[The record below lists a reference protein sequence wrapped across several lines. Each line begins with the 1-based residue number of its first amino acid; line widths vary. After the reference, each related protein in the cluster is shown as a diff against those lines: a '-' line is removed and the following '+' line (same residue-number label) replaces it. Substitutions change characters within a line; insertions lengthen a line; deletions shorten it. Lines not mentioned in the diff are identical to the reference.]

1 MERSEILSVELKD
14 LLIKIEQW
22 LLIEYNVKAKIPI
35 DKLSGTTLIYHLEF
49 QKNLMEVLTHI
60 RKIIEKGYY
69 TQNEKL
75 LLNDLRKMWISEQK
89 RNDASN

>member
-1 MERSEILSVELKD
+1 MERSEILSIELKD
-14 LLIKIEQW
+14 LLTKIEQW
-22 LLIEYNVKAKIPI
+22 LLMEYNTKSKIPI

-69 TQNEKL
+69 SQNEKL

-89 RNDASN
+89 GNPASN

>member
-1 MERSEILSVELKD
+1 MEKSEILSVELKN

-22 LLIEYNVKAKIPI
+22 ILIEYNTKSKIPI
-35 DKLSGTTLIYHLEF
+35 DKISGTTLIYHLEF
-49 QKNLMEVLTHI
+49 QKNLMDVLTHI

-75 LLNDLRKMWISEQK
+75 LLNDLRNMWISEQK
-89 RNDASN
+89 KKLC